1 MRLGLRWLL
10 CWRLRWLFCACLI
23 VIASPGMAH
32 AQASKTGATG
42 DPFAHKNVLVLTSY
56 AEGYGA
62 QDRIVAGLLAGVIEA
77 GGKTEDLHI
86 EKLDLLRH
94 TSPEYRQQLLTFL
107 QNKYRD
113 QKPDLII
120 TTQRPAFDFA
130 RHEGKALFEHVPLIA
145 GLVHEQDVTLALRA
159 NEVRLP
165 YELDFAGTL
174 QHALALFPDTQR
186 VVMIGGVHPTDR
198 LFVAQAQQAFAP
210 WQQHLTLEWLTD
222 GDWAATLARA
232 TTLPPHSI
240 IVMGTY
246 YRDRDGKNY
255 PTREKLLLLG
265 EQANAPI
272 FSQWDSQLDSNVVV
286 GGAMVSIEALGRQ
299 AALAAADFLSGRQSL
314 EALRALPPV
323 PGTPMFNW
331 NLIERWN
338 GQHAAL
344 PEEAVFIHRPKT
356 LWNDHREA
364 VIGFGLIIAL
374 LLLCLVALTVI
385 LTLRRRMEKKLHA
398 VVDASPMGMV
408 ILTHAGVTEYI
419 NARFVAIFGYSLT
432 DFRHI
437 HDWWALAYPDDK
449 YRHAAR
455 TRWQQS
461 LDAAKAFVNLTPGV
475 SQVTCKDGS
484 TKFIEWGAVNLK
496 TRIVVFAED
505 ITERLLAERE
515 RKRYRVHLEAAIA
528 RRTEELALALRRA
541 EAATIAKDTF
551 LANVSHEIRTPLNAI
566 MGMTYMALYNR
577 PEPRVQA
584 YLEKISA
591 SSSFLLELVNEILDY
606 AKIDAGAMTLEP
618 RRFHLDDVLQRI
630 VDLMEAKSHAKG
642 LAFTVI
648 RKGTTPE
655 ALIGDP
661 LRLGQVLI
669 NLCGNAVKFTQSGR
683 VNLTVEQASSWS
695 KASGRLASVTFT
707 VSDTGIGIAPEHI
720 DHLFD
725 AFWQAKSSATRDVG
739 GTGLGLPIAQ
749 RLVETMGDKITVCS
763 TPGQGSR
770 FSFTLSF
777 EHAPQVQSQSPSEAE
792 QRPAF
797 AAIPALPQFSGVRVL
812 VVEDNAGN
820 QEFMLD
826 FLTAMGIEVT
836 LASNGLEGVQHAL
849 SGHFDLILMDVQMP
863 VMDGLTACR
872 EIRAAVGDGVPILAM
887 TAHMDQA
894 AHEKSAAAGMTD
906 HLLKPIDIQQ
916 FVSVLLRWLPKGA
929 RAPAPSPEEAS
940 EAVPER
946 LPEELPE
953 PPTPAES
960 PAEAV
965 RLAEVLHDLRSPLTS
980 ILGYAQMLE
989 AEPGNV
995 GRMASI
1001 IRTSANQ
1008 MLALTKGLL
1017 PETDPP
1023 DASMRAATPPPASRP
1038 DDQQL
1043 AETLAAMRHLL
1054 SLGAVSDIADLADAA
1069 SSTNTCQDEQH
1080 RAFLAEIRTLASM
1093 GDLRGLRSL
1102 LS

>member
-10 CWRLRWLFCACLI
+10 CWRLRWFFCACLI
-23 VIASPGMAH
+23 VIASPGMVH

-42 DPFAHKNVLVLTSY
+42 DPFAHKNV
-56 AEGYGA
+56 
-62 QDRIVAGLLAGVIEA
+62 Q
-77 GGKTEDLHI
+77 
-86 EKLDLLRH
+86 
-94 TSPEYRQQLLTFL
+94 
-107 QNKYRD
+107 
-113 QKPDLII
+113 
-120 TTQRPAFDFA
+120 
-130 RHEGKALFEHVPLIA
+130 
-145 GLVHEQDVTLALRA
+145 QDVTLALRA

-165 YELDFAGTL
+165 YE
-174 QHALALFPDTQR
+174 
-186 VVMIGGVHPTDR
+186 
-198 LFVAQAQQAFAP
+198 
-210 WQQHLTLEWLTD
+210 
-222 GDWAATLARA
+222 TLARA

-246 YRDRDGKNY
+246 HRDRDGKNY
-255 PTREKLLLLG
+255 H
-265 EQANAPI
+265 
-272 FSQWDSQLDSNVVV
+272 
-286 GGAMVSIEALGRQ
+286 
-299 AALAAADFLSGRQSL
+299 
-314 EALRALPPV
+314 
-323 PGTPMFNW
+323 
-331 NLIERWN
+331 

-374 LLLCLVALTVI
+374 LLLCLVALTVV

-398 VVDASPMGMV
+398 VVDASPMGVV

-496 TRIVVFAED
+496 THIVVFAED

-541 EAATIAKDTF
+541 EAATIAKDIF

-655 ALIGDP
+655 ALIGAP

-695 KASGRLASVTFT
+695 KASGRSASVTFT

-749 RLVETMGDKITVCS
+749 RLVEMMGGKITVCS

-777 EHAPQVQSQSPSEAE
+777 EHAPQVQSQSQSQSEAE

-863 VMDGLTACR
+863 VMDGLTAYL
-872 EIRAAVGDGVPILAM
+872 EIRAAVSDGVPILAM

-916 FVSVLLRWLPKGA
+916 FVSALLRWLPKGA
-929 RAPAPSPEEAS
+929 RAPVPSPEEAS

-1023 DASMRAATPPPASRP
+1023 DAYMRAATPPPASRP